1 MVPAGDGRLLAL
13 MPGPAYICRWHVR
26 TGPSESVTVTVLQ
39 CDSDYESQPEPER
52 NRASQPDSVGV
63 TEDLEPPGD
72 GAAGAARRRGLQV
85 KSGFGLGSGH
95 PAAGAVGTPG
105 PPAPSLSLSPGST
118 CDSVPA

>member
-1 MVPAGDGRLLAL
+1 MVPAGNGRLLAL
-13 MPGPAYICRWHVR
+13 MPGPAYICRWHVG
-26 TGPSESVTVTVLQ
+26 TVTEHSVTVT
-39 CDSDYESQPEPER
+39 SDYESQPEPER

-63 TEDLEPPGD
+63 TEDLESPGD